1 MERFVYLVGG
11 FAGSRTLW
19 RCRRAFS
26 GLTGVNFLNTPETPD
41 LIIRNA
47 RIVDGTGAAPVAGDI
62 AVRDERIVAMGDLV
76 KYSAGTEIDATGL
89 AVSPGFIDVHTHD
102 DRAVLVD
109 PHMTCKVSQGVTT
122 VVTGNCGISLAPLN
136 IEGPPPPPLDLLSK
150 TSDGYFQDFGDYLG
164 ALDQDP
170 AAVNVVAQVGHS
182 TLRAGVMDRFD
193 RAATADEVRA
203 MRQAMEAALE
213 AGAAGLSTGLF
224 YQPALDA
231 PTEEIIELAR
241 GLKAFG
247 AIHTTHMR
255 DETDHIVESLEETL
269 RIGVE
274 ADVPVVISHH
284 KCAGAANHGRSVETL
299 AIIDAAIRTQSLGLD
314 AYPYVAGSTV
324 LDATRMM
331 GASRTIVTWSV
342 PHPEHSGRDLD
353 EIAGDLNMSL
363 KEAVEY
369 LSPAGAI
376 YFMMDEDDVRRILA
390 YRHTMIGSDGLPHDE
405 HPHPRLWGTFPRVL
419 GHYARD
425 IGLFSLE
432 EAVRKMTSL
441 SASRFGLT
449 DRGVLRVGAFAD
461 LVLFD
466 PEKVIDTATF
476 DKPVQAAAGVNLV
489 FVNGRTV
496 WQGADHT
503 GVRPGKVLR
512 RQ

>member
-1 MERFVYLVGG
+1 
-11 FAGSRTLW
+11 
-19 RCRRAFS
+19 
-26 GLTGVNFLNTPETPD
+26 LNTPETPD

-47 RIVDGTGAAPVAGDI
+47 RLIDGTGAASVAGDI
-62 AVRDERIVAMGDLV
+62 AVQDERIVALGDLA
-76 KYSAGTEIDATGL
+76 KHRAGTEIDAAGQV
-89 AVSPGFIDVHTHD
+89 VSPGFIDVHTHD
-102 DRAVLVD
+102 DRAVLDD
-109 PHMTCKVSQGVTT
+109 PQMTCKVSQGVTT

-136 IEGPPPPPLDLLSK
+136 IEGPPPPPLDLVSK
-150 TSDGYFQDFGDYLG
+150 SSGGFFTDFGDYLG

-193 RAATADEVRA
+193 RAATPDEVRT
-203 MRQAMEAALE
+203 MRQALEGALE

-224 YQPALDA
+224 YQPAFDA
-231 PTEEIIELAR
+231 PTEEIIDLAK
-241 GLKAFG
+241 GLKEFG

-255 DETDHIVESLEETL
+255 DETDGIVDSLNETF
-269 RIGVE
+269 RIGAE

-299 AIIDAAIRTQSLGLD
+299 AIIDAAMSTQSLGLD

-324 LDATRMM
+324 LDAKRMM
-331 GASRTIVTWSV
+331 GSSRTIVTWSV
-342 PHPEHSGRDLD
+342 PHPEHSGRDLV
-353 EIAGDLNMSL
+353 EIASELNMPL
-363 KEAVEY
+363 KDAVEY

-376 YFMMDEDDVRRILA
+376 YFMMDEDDVQRILA
-390 YRHTMIGSDGLPHDE
+390 YPHTMIGSDGLPHDE

-441 SASRFGLT
+441 TADRFGLT

-466 PEKVIDTATF
+466 PDEVIDTATF
-476 DKPVQAAAGVNLV
+476 DEPVQAAAGVNQV

-496 WQGADHT
+496 WRSGDHSGA
-503 GVRPGKVLR
+503 RPGKVLR
-512 RQ
+512 PN

>member
-1 MERFVYLVGG
+1 MN
-11 FAGSRTLW
+11 TL
-19 RCRRAFS
+19 
-26 GLTGVNFLNTPETPD
+26 ETPD

-47 RIVDGTGAAPVAGDI
+47 RIIDGTGAASHTGDI
-62 AVRDERIVAMGDLV
+62 AVRDERIIAMGDLAIH
-76 KYSAGTEIDATGL
+76 SAGAEIDATGL
-89 AVSPGFIDVHTHD
+89 VASPGFIDVHTHD
-102 DRAVLVD
+102 DRAVLAD
-109 PHMTCKVSQGVTT
+109 PQMTCKVSQGVTT
-122 VVTGNCGISLAPLN
+122 VVTGNCGISLAPLK
-136 IEGPPPPPLDLLSK
+136 IKGPPPPPLDLVSK
-150 TSDGYFQDFGDYLG
+150 SSDGFYADFGDYLE

-193 RAATADEVRA
+193 RAATPDEISV
-203 MRQAMEAALE
+203 MRQALEAALG

-224 YQPALDA
+224 YQPAYDA
-231 PTEEIIELAR
+231 PTKEIIELAK

-255 DETDHIVESLEETL
+255 DETDQIVKSLEETL
-269 RIGVE
+269 RIGHE

-299 AIIDAAIRTQSLGLD
+299 AIIDAAMSTQSLGLD

-324 LDATRMM
+324 LDANRMM
-331 GASRTIVTWSV
+331 GSSRTIVTWSV

-353 EIAGDLNMSL
+353 VIADDLNMSM
-363 KEAVEY
+363 KDTVEF

-376 YFMMDEDDVRRILA
+376 YFMMDEDDVQRILA
-390 YRHTMIGSDGLPHDE
+390 YPHTMIGSDGLPHDE

-441 SASRFGLT
+441 TARRFGLT

-466 PEKVIDTATF
+466 PDKVIDTATF
-476 DKPVQAAAGVNLV
+476 DEPVQAAAGVSRV

-496 WQGADHT
+496 WQGGDHT
-503 GVRPGKVLR
+503 GARPGKVLR
-512 RQ
+512 RS